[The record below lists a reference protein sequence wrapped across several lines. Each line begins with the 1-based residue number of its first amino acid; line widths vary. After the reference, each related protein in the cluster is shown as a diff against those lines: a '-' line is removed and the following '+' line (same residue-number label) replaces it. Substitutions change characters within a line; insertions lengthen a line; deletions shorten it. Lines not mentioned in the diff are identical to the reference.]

1 MRYILGILFTLHS
14 LISVGQINS
23 VLTYN
28 EYMELVKENHPV
40 MYQSRLL
47 DDMAESNKLM
57 ARGGFDPKLE
67 ADWNHKSYD
76 EKNYYSLTSGAV
88 KIPTWYGIDLKAG
101 YNHNNGQFL
110 NDSDIIPTRGLWNVG
125 ISVPLGKG
133 LVIDNRRAQLKKA
146 EIFQS
151 STDQEQV
158 IIINDLI
165 YDAATAYLEWQVSKA
180 YYDIALEG
188 QNIASIRFEST
199 RTSYI
204 NGDKPAIDTLE
215 SLISLQNRQLE
226 LQKATQEFENKSL
239 AINNFLWLQG
249 VTPLEL
255 EAGTI
260 PEDINLDQ
268 FKNVTDS
275 LALLQNQWLASH
287 PELLLYD
294 YKVGNIE
301 IDQRLAKEEIKP
313 DIRLN
318 YNPLVGVAE
327 DAIFDQFSPSNFKVG
342 ATVSYPILQRKQR
355 GKIQINKI
363 KIQDTEYKKTL
374 KQQNLSVKLKTYL
387 NNINQAQNQY
397 KLLDVTLKNYEGML
411 RAENRKFQIGESSVF
426 LVNSRENKYLE
437 SRYKS
442 ISYSQK
448 LVFNRLTYLLI
459 AAKLGEI

>member
-1 MRYILGILFTLHS
+1 MRYILGIVFTLHS

-23 VLTYN
+23 VLTCN

-101 YNHNNGQFL
+101 YNHNSGQFL

-133 LVIDNRRAQLKKA
+133 LVIDNRRAQLIKA

-151 STDQEQV
+151 ATDQEQV

-188 QNIASIRFEST
+188 QNIASVRFEST

-327 DAIFDQFSPSNFKVG
+327 DAIFDQLARQYHTLSCNENREVKYKSTKLKF
-342 ATVSYPILQRKQR
+342 
-355 GKIQINKI
+355 KIQNI
-363 KIQDTEYKKTL
+363 K
-374 KQQNLSVKLKTYL
+374 
-387 NNINQAQNQY
+387 
-397 KLLDVTLKNYEGML
+397 
-411 RAENRKFQIGESSVF
+411 RP
-426 LVNSRENKYLE
+426 
-437 SRYKS
+437 
-442 ISYSQK
+442 
-448 LVFNRLTYLLI
+448 
-459 AAKLGEI
+459 